1 MPGGDERVAN
11 VLIVEDDP
19 LIASFI
25 RKALSREGHD
35 VEWVP
40 TGNAALERVAA
51 GGVDLQLL
59 DLGLPDI
66 DGLDVLRRLQ
76 ERDEQ
81 VPVIVITSRSDP
93 ADRATAHELGVDA
106 YLMKPFPLANLLAV
120 VSGTLSGR
128 VSPD

>member
-11 VLIVEDDP
+11 VLVVEDDP

-25 RKALSREGHD
+25 RKALSREGHE

-66 DGLDVLRRLQ
+66 DGLRR
-76 ERDEQ
+76 
-81 VPVIVITSRSDP
+81 
-93 ADRATAHELGVDA
+93 AATPPGAW
-106 YLMKPFPLANLLAV
+106 
-120 VSGTLSGR
+120 
-128 VSPD
+128 

>member
-11 VLIVEDDP
+11 VLVVVDDP
-19 LIASFI
+19 LIASSARPFPG
-25 RKALSREGHD
+25 GHE

-76 ERDEQ
+76 ERGEQ